1 MTWKRLTGQRKKKS
15 SNMKKTLKAILN
27 QGVDIVFGLLALFLL
42 ILHYVRFAKLDDMF
56 KELYYE
62 FESFA
67 MTGYALKP
75 LEMVEQIQERIN
87 DWQEINFLWLVVGY
101 VAFNVINKVQMNLRN
116 EEELIEEEGK

>member
-27 QGVDIVFGLLALFLL
+27 QGVDIIFGLIALALL
-42 ILHYVRFAKLDDMF
+42 ILHYIHLDKLNDMF
-56 KELYYE
+56 KALYDE
-62 FESFA
+62 FATFA

-75 LEMVEQIQERIN
+75 FDMIKQIQEKIN

-101 VAFNVINKVQMNLRN
+101 AIFNIICKAQTNLRDEN
-116 EEELIEEEGK
+116 ILKERREK